1 MREREQTKRALWS
14 GVKHVLL
21 DMDGT
26 LLDLYF
32 DDYFW
37 GHLVPEKYAE
47 KHDIPF
53 GKAKEYLYEKY
64 RSHERTLNWTDIDF
78 WTRELGLDIP
88 ALKEQVR
95 HLIDVHPYVI
105 EFLDLLRKRGKKV
118 VLTTNAHYKTVA
130 LKMRKTQLGHHFDRV
145 ITSMDMGYPKEDLRF
160 WENAQKTLKFRNDAT
175 MFIDDTEEV
184 LYTAREYGIKYVVLK
199 GIANTKAPRRE
210 NSDFLRVDEF
220 KELFPDE

>member
-1 MREREQTKRALWS
+1 MTEREQTKRALWS

-37 GHLVPEKYAE
+37 GHLVPEKYGE

-88 ALKEQVR
+88 SLKEQVR

-105 EFLDLLRKRGKKV
+105 EFLDLLRKKGKKV

-199 GIANTKAPRRE
+199 GIASTKAPRRE
-210 NSDFLRVDEF
+210 NSDFLRVDMF

>member
-1 MREREQTKRALWS
+1 
-14 GVKHVLL
+14 
-21 DMDGT
+21 
-26 LLDLYF
+26 
-32 DDYFW
+32 
-37 GHLVPEKYAE
+37 VPEKYAE

-53 GKAKEYLYEKY
+53 GKAKGYLYEKY

-145 ITSMDMGYPKEDLRF
+145 ITSMDMGHPKEDLRF

-210 NSDFLRVDEF
+210 NSDFLRVDMF

>member
-1 MREREQTKRALWS
+1 MTDREQTKSALWS
-14 GVKHVLL
+14 EVKHVLL

-47 KHDIPF
+47 KHDMPF

-105 EFLDLLRKRGKKV
+105 EFLDLLRKKGKKV
-118 VLTTNAHYKTVA
+118 VLATNAHYKTVA

-160 WENAQKTLKFRNDAT
+160 WEHAQKTLKFRKEAT

-184 LYTAREYGIKYVVLK
+184 LYTAREYGIKYIVLK
-199 GIANTKAPRRE
+199 GIANTRAPRRE
-210 NSDFLRVDEF
+210 NSDFLRIDVF